1 MKVTKKVFR
10 ISRQYHQLRIKSE
23 ICISLDIIL
32 NAFKFLTASLST
44 QILTLAIEPLLLTS
58 VSILYEFALL
68 SDVYILLST
77 QGEEVHSSSWAD
89 WCTHLAAH
97 SSKRLTAFFVVILVC
112 LGNTA
117 KTRDFKTSASSLVL
131 LVYIFDK
138 AID

>member
-44 QILTLAIEPLLLTS
+44 QILTLAIEPLLLIS

-77 QGEEVHSSSWAD
+77 QGEEVHSSSRAD
-89 WCTHLAAH
+89 
-97 SSKRLTAFFVVILVC
+97 
-112 LGNTA
+112 
-117 KTRDFKTSASSLVL
+117 
-131 LVYIFDK
+131 
-138 AID
+138 

>member
-44 QILTLAIEPLLLTS
+44 QILTLAIEPLLLIS

-77 QGEEVHSSSWAD
+77 QGEEVHSSS
-89 WCTHLAAH
+89 
-97 SSKRLTAFFVVILVC
+97 
-112 LGNTA
+112 
-117 KTRDFKTSASSLVL
+117 
-131 LVYIFDK
+131 
-138 AID
+138 